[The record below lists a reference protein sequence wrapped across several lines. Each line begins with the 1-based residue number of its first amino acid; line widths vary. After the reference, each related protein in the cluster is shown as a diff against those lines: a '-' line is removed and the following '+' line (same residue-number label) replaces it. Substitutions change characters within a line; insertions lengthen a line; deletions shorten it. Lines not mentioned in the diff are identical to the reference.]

1 MELSILIATLK
12 HGKFINQLSWLIFMT
27 TAICVG
33 YFASMAFAIIAILS
47 AFILVIAQSFYA
59 LRTSLDYEF
68 FQILHKETPNIEHLK
83 QFDEILLKHQFIKN
97 LDTHTIRSLDSRIA
111 GAMRLIKSQVIYLG
125 LQILLFMFSLIVTL
139 LIQ

>member
-12 HGKFINQLSWLIFMT
+12 QGKFINQLSWLIFMT

-33 YFASMAFAIIAILS
+33 YFTSMALAIIAILS
-47 AFILVIAQSFYA
+47 AFILVITQSFYA

-68 FQILHKETPNIEHLK
+68 FQILHKETPNLEHLK
-83 QFDEILLKHQFIKN
+83 QFDEILWKHQFIKN

-111 GAMRLIKSQVIYLG
+111 GAMRLIKSQMIYLA
-125 LQILLFMFSLIVTL
+125 LQIIFYILTLIFMLPF
-139 LIQ
+139 